1 MIPDFPTGPGPHLQ
15 REFFRVDRITR
26 PEPEDLPR
34 REQRVIAVMPAYN
47 AERTLA
53 ATVADIPAGSVDE
66 VILVDDGS
74 KDRTVE
80 VARDMG
86 LTVIVHEKNKG
97 YGGNQKT
104 CYREA
109 LARGADIIV
118 MIHPDYQYDSRVIP
132 HAVGFIELGIC
143 DVVLGS
149 RIRSRAEALSGK
161 MPIWKYISNRFLTA
175 AENFSLGQNLGDF
188 HSGFRVYRREVLERI
203 PYEIN
208 SDDFV
213 FDTQFLAQA
222 VRLGFRLGDIPVPV
236 RYFDEA
242 SSINFRR
249 SVQYGLGT
257 LGVMGVF
264 WLDRLRLRRSPLF
277 RDKKIHGLPA
287 SAAPV
292 PVPPPTI
299 SEQRWVEVSDASQKR
314 S

>member
-1 MIPDFPTGPGPHLQ
+1 VQTQSPPTQLRDPIRL
-15 REFFRVDRITR
+15 REEIFRVEWVTR
-26 PEPEDLPR
+26 PHEEAAVKR
-34 REQRVIAVMPAYN
+34 TSRVIAVMPAYN

-53 ATVADIPAGSVDE
+53 STLADMPPGCVDE

-109 LARGADIIV
+109 LARGADVVV

-132 HAVGFIELGIC
+132 QAVSFIELGIC

-149 RIRSRAEALSGK
+149 RIRSRDEAMRGG
-161 MPIWKYISNRFLTA
+161 MPIYKYISNRFLTA
-175 AENFSLGQNLGDF
+175 VENLALGQNLGDF
-188 HSGFRVYRREVLERI
+188 HSGFRVYRRSVLEKI
-203 PYEIN
+203 PFERN

-213 FDTQFLAQA
+213 FDTQFLVQA
-222 VRLGFRLGDIPVPV
+222 VHFGFRLGDVPVPV

-249 SVQYGLGT
+249 SLKYGLNT
-257 LGVMGVF
+257 LGVVAQF
-264 WLDRLRLRRSPLF
+264 WLNRLGIVKSKLF
-277 RDKKIHGLPA
+277 RP
-287 SAAPV
+287 
-292 PVPPPTI
+292 
-299 SEQRWVEVSDASQKR
+299 R
-314 S
+314 